1 MKEVIILRVV
11 QGSGKSTFATLLHSM
26 NPNSVIHETD
36 SYFVNEN
43 GEYVFDPSKLQENH
57 DKNFVAF
64 CNSIFNGA
72 EMVIVSN
79 VNAKK
84 ELIDY
89 YKQSL
94 KEQEPKKFVID
105 IFNRDSSGKYHSI
118 ITAFALELDE
128 IRTDHI
134 CLVNI
139 AYQQG
144 YEIYIYD
151 NTSKRSYNIRDL
163 TDKELKPHHNIEKM
177 LLANHFNSYF
187 NWRF

>member
-1 MKEVIILRVV
+1 MRIKEMNTKALIEFLETQPSNGGNIAYIAVEELLREKACIEKDIL
-11 QGSGKSTFATLLHSM
+11 T
-26 NPNSVIHETD
+26 
-36 SYFVNEN
+36 
-43 GEYVFDPSKLQENH
+43 
-57 DKNFVAF
+57 
-64 CNSIFNGA
+64 
-72 EMVIVSN
+72 
-79 VNAKK
+79 KK

-94 KEQEPKKFVID
+94 REQEPKKFVID

-134 CLVNI
+134 CLVNR

-163 TDKELKPHHNIEKM
+163 TDKELKPHHNI
-177 LLANHFNSYF
+177 LANHFNSYDY
-187 NWRF
+187 WRFRNCLK

>member
-1 MKEVIILRVV
+1 MNTKALIEFLERQPTNGGNIAHIAVEELLREKA
-11 QGSGKSTFATLLHSM
+11 SIERELL
-26 NPNSVIHETD
+26 T
-36 SYFVNEN
+36 
-43 GEYVFDPSKLQENH
+43 
-57 DKNFVAF
+57 
-64 CNSIFNGA
+64 
-72 EMVIVSN
+72 
-79 VNAKK
+79 KK
-84 ELIDY
+84 DLIDY

-94 KEQEPKKFVID
+94 REKEPKKFIID
-105 IFNRDSSGKYHSI
+105 IFSRDSSGKYHSI

-134 CLVNI
+134 CLVNR

-144 YEIYIYD
+144 YDIYIYD
-151 NTSKRSYNIRDL
+151 DSSKRSYNIKDL

>member
-1 MKEVIILRVV
+1 MITFEQTYYKGSNNFERYKNMHIEHRVTSKRTNRVV
-11 QGSGKSTFATLLHSM
+11 
-26 NPNSVIHETD
+26 
-36 SYFVNEN
+36 
-43 GEYVFDPSKLQENH
+43 
-57 DKNFVAF
+57 
-64 CNSIFNGA
+64 
-72 EMVIVSN
+72 
-79 VNAKK
+79 
-84 ELIDY
+84 Y

-94 KEQEPKKFVID
+94 RNKEPKKFVID

-134 CLVNI
+134 CLVDR

-151 NTSKRSYNIRDL
+151 NTSKRSYSIRDL
-163 TDKELKPHHNIEKM
+163 TDKELKPYHNIEKM

-187 NWRF
+187 SWHF